1 MSWKFWTRRRAPSLT
16 EEQRAALKAVV
27 ADAKY
32 ELIPLASAMEHAA
45 ALPPASQVTVTA
57 SPSHGIEATFDL
69 AEALAAQG
77 HDVTPHISAHMLR
90 DRAHLAE
97 LLERSRA
104 NGLRR
109 IFVVGGDA
117 RDRGEIHDG
126 VMLLRAM
133 AELGHPFEE
142 VGVPCYPEGH
152 PDIRDERLLE
162 TLREK
167 QRFANAMTSQ
177 MSFNPGAVA
186 GWLTHVRAE
195 GITLPLHLGVPGVA
209 DLTKLMRV
217 AARIGVSDSARYLK
231 KNKQLLGHLARGGSF
246 GPDAFLERL
255 APTLADPSADVR
267 ALHVFTFNQVE
278 RTAAWQRRMLDEL
291 AG

>member
-1 MSWKFWTRRRAPSLT
+1 MGWRFWRRRQASGLT
-16 EEQRAALKAVV
+16 EEQRAALKSLV

-32 ELIPLASAMEHAA
+32 ELIPLSSALEQAT
-45 ALPPASQVTVTA
+45 ALPPGSQVTVTA

-69 AEALAAQG
+69 AEAVTAMG
-77 HDVTPHISAHMLR
+77 HDATPHISAHMLR

-97 LLERSRA
+97 LLERSRRS
-104 NGLRR
+104 GIRR

-126 VMLLRAM
+126 LMLLRAM
-133 AELGHPFEE
+133 SELGHPFEE

-152 PDIRDERLLE
+152 PDIADERLLE
-162 TLREK
+162 VLREK
-167 QRFANAMTSQ
+167 QRYANAMTSQ
-177 MSFNPGAVA
+177 MSFNPAAVSA
-186 GWLTHVRAE
+186 WLTRIRSA

-217 AARIGVSDSARYLK
+217 ATRIGVADSARYLK
-231 KNKQLLGHLARGGSF
+231 KNTQLIGHIVRGGSF
-246 GPDAFLERL
+246 GPDAFIEQL
-255 APTLADPSADVR
+255 APTLADPVADVR

-278 RTAAWQRRMLDEL
+278 QTAAWQRRMLDDL
-291 AG
+291 AS

>member
-1 MSWKFWTRRRAPSLT
+1 MGWRFWRRRQASGLT
-16 EEQRAALKAVV
+16 EEQRAALKSLV

-32 ELIPLASAMEHAA
+32 ELIPLSSALEQAT
-45 ALPPASQVTVTA
+45 ALPPGSQVTVTA

-69 AEALAAQG
+69 AEAVTAMG
-77 HDVTPHISAHMLR
+77 HDATPHISAHMLR

-97 LLERSRA
+97 LLERSRRS
-104 NGLRR
+104 GIRR

-126 VMLLRAM
+126 LMLLRAM
-133 AELGHPFEE
+133 SELGHPFEE

-152 PDIRDERLLE
+152 PDIADERLLE
-162 TLREK
+162 VLREK
-167 QRFANAMTSQ
+167 QRYANAMTSQ
-177 MSFNPGAVA
+177 MSFNPAAVSA
-186 GWLTHVRAE
+186 WLTRIRSA

-217 AARIGVSDSARYLK
+217 ATRIGVADSARYLK
-231 KNKQLLGHLARGGSF
+231 KNTQLIGHIVRGGSF
-246 GPDAFLERL
+246 GPDAFIEQL
-255 APTLADPSADVR
+255 APTLADPVADVR

-278 RTAAWQRRMLDEL
+278 QTAAWQRRMLDEL
-291 AG
+291 AS